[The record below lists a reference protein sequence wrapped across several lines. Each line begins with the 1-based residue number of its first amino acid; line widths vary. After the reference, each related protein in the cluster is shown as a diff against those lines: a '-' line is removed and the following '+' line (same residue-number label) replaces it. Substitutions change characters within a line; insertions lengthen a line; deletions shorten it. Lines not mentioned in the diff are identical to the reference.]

1 MKLKVEGQESTNNHR
16 KKTGSK
22 KRAVGIIILDIF
34 FALLITTII
43 FLSSFASL
51 IFNEDF
57 YQNEHVKNNVYDSL
71 ADANERTHEIITFLD
86 EGTELGSKFNQ
97 KEKLHMHD
105 VKNLVDNGFLLY
117 YFCIILLI
125 SVIIYYVYTK
135 KKFNHVLIY
144 SGGIIIGF
152 CLVSFLL
159 QSEFQYFFIKFHEL
173 FFDNNLWLLNPAT
186 DKLIILLPE
195 QFFVDFVK
203 NVYARSFMAGVGLFF
218 VGFVRKKIYNLH

>member
-1 MKLKVEGQESTNNHR
+1 M
-16 KKTGSK
+16 
-22 KRAVGIIILDIF
+22 
-34 FALLITTII
+34 ITTTI
-43 FLSSFASL
+43 FLSSLASL
-51 IFNEDF
+51 IFNENF

-71 ADANERTHEIITFLD
+71 PDANERTHEIVMFLD
-86 EGTELGSKFNQ
+86 KGTELGSKFNQ
-97 KEKLHMHD
+97 KEKLHMQD

-159 QSEFQYFFIKFHEL
+159 QAQFQYFFIKFHEL

-218 VGFVRKKIYNLH
+218 VGFVRKKI